1 MTTKKTVFFITLLFS
16 CASLQ
21 TMTAYAASSEV
32 NSKITSSKENMTE
45 YQAIEYFTHLEQR
58 GKIGLAQQSK
68 PALPGWL
75 NLENQSR

>member
-1 MTTKKTVFFITLLFS
+1 
-16 CASLQ
+16 
-21 TMTAYAASSEV
+21 MTAYAASSEV

-68 PALPGWL
+68 PRLPGWL
-75 NLENQSR
+75 NLRISHANSRPWSTNNHGDGSKGRLDH